1 MIQLS
6 RQSQMMEQVDRED
19 IQMKQV
25 GFAENP
31 NYDDGQLG
39 QSSADFEV
47 SQNPLESKQLLFLN
61 SQGKHP

>member
-1 MIQLS
+1 
-6 RQSQMMEQVDRED
+6 
-19 IQMKQV
+19 MKQV

-47 SQNPLESKQLLFLN
+47 S
-61 SQGKHP
+61 